1 MAITLWFG
9 SQSTILFLTL
19 CVPAIRSDLDL
30 GALSWLPSRAL
41 PPYVSR
47 DKQGFSGNVLEA
59 VRLKHSE
66 VTAQMAICQASG
78 TGKGKPFPPQP
89 SKSV

>member
-1 MAITLWFG
+1 MAITSWFG

-47 DKQGFSGNVLEA
+47 DKVFSGNVLEA
-59 VRLKHSE
+59 VRLKHRRSRHKWPYVRLQE
-66 VTAQMAICQASG
+66 QGRKTIS
-78 TGKGKPFPPQP
+78 TPTI
-89 SKSV
+89 